1 MERLTKRELP
11 ESPWRVEP
19 AAVERTEF
27 GYSGTAIERLAKFE
41 DILEA
46 VLEEQGRLGPKLEQ
60 MRIDGKT
67 HSYQFKEMMGK
78 KLMNAH
84 LLALFKTHGIM
95 DWERGLRFL

>member
-1 MERLTKRELP
+1 MEKAFRQDPDSCRVRSRTFERMNNMERLTKRENP
-11 ESPWRVEP
+11 DNSWWVEST
-19 AAVERTEF
+19 AVERTEF

-78 KLMNAH
+78 S
-84 LLALFKTHGIM
+84 
-95 DWERGLRFL
+95 

>member
-1 MERLTKRELP
+1 MRP
-11 ESPWRVEP
+11 ETILLVFIYQSLVDVNASWR
-19 AAVERTEF
+19 
-27 GYSGTAIERLAKFE
+27 
-41 DILEA
+41 A

-95 DWERGLRFL
+95 D

>member
-1 MERLTKRELP
+1 M
-11 ESPWRVEP
+11 
-19 AAVERTEF
+19 ERTEF

-67 HSYQFKEMMGK
+67 HSYQFKEMVGEA
-78 KLMNAH
+78 MNAH

-95 DWERGLRFL
+95 D